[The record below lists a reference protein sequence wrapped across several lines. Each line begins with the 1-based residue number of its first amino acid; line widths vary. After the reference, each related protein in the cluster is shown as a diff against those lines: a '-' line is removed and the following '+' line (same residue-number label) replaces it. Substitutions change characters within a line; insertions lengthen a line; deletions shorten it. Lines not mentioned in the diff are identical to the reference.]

1 MADAVALAPRLLR
14 WQGLVPSSGLQ
25 QRRLQ
30 ATAGLLLMALLATL
44 PFISRPGLALVIT
57 ACGALWLLWSL
68 TTPPGRIGAISGWLL
83 LYLAIATVA
92 TGFSPVPM
100 AAAKGLIKLLSY
112 LGVYALIRE
121 LLAQRPLWWDRLV
134 AALLGGGLLS
144 SVMALRQLYGP
155 TEELAGWADPN
166 SVAEGTIRIYGP
178 LGNPNLLAG
187 YLVPILPLAIAAL
200 LRWKGWGQRLFAATT
215 LLCAATATLFSYSR
229 GGWLAM
235 LAGLGVMGLL
245 LVLRSIRHWPPLW
258 KRILP
263 LCLLVVAVAVVAVAA
278 TQVEPVRT
286 RVASL
291 LAGRGDSSNNFR
303 INVWMSALAMVQ
315 DRPWLGIGPGNAAFN
330 SVYPLY
336 QQPRFN
342 ALSAYSVPL
351 EVLVETGIPG
361 LLATLGLAWSSCKA
375 GLLGLTGEGP
385 LQLPR
390 LACLAAVAGLLVQGA
405 TDTIFFRPEVQIIG
419 LLCLATL
426 AQPQTTQPEE
436 TPGC

>member
-14 WQGLVPSSGLQ
+14 WQGLVPCSAPQ

-30 ATAGLLLMALLATL
+30 ATAGVLLMALLATL

-215 LLCAATATLFSYSR
+215 LLCATTGTLFSYSR

>member
-14 WQGLVPSSGLQ
+14 WQGLVPCSAPQ
-25 QRRLQ
+25 QRRLK
-30 ATAGLLLMALLATL
+30 ATAVVLLMALLATL

-178 LGNPNLLAG
+178 LAIPICWRAIWCRSCLSPSRHYCAG
-187 YLVPILPLAIAAL
+187 KAGASASSQQRRCSVQPPPL
-200 LRWKGWGQRLFAATT
+200 
-215 LLCAATATLFSYSR
+215 CSATA
-229 GGWLAM
+229 AVD
-235 LAGLGVMGLL
+235 GLPCWRA
-245 LVLRSIRHWPPLW
+245 LV
-258 KRILP
+258 
-263 LCLLVVAVAVVAVAA
+263 
-278 TQVEPVRT
+278 
-286 RVASL
+286 
-291 LAGRGDSSNNFR
+291 
-303 INVWMSALAMVQ
+303 
-315 DRPWLGIGPGNAAFN
+315 
-330 SVYPLY
+330 
-336 QQPRFN
+336 
-342 ALSAYSVPL
+342 
-351 EVLVETGIPG
+351 
-361 LLATLGLAWSSCKA
+361 
-375 GLLGLTGEGP
+375 
-385 LQLPR
+385 
-390 LACLAAVAGLLVQGA
+390 
-405 TDTIFFRPEVQIIG
+405 
-419 LLCLATL
+419 
-426 AQPQTTQPEE
+426 
-436 TPGC
+436 